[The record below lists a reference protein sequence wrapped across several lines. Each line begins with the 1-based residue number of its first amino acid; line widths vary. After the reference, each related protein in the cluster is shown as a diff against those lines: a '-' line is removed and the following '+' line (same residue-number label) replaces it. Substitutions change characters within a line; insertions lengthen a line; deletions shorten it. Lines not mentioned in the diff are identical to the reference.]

1 MRILIV
7 TQDFPPDLGGIP
19 TTCGE
24 LAGRLH
30 ALGHAVCVVCPER
43 PGAKAQDASLPYPVR
58 RARITPSLLW
68 SWWLLRLGAIARD
81 FAADVVLY
89 AQWQSAVWQFLP
101 GNRAARAIP
110 QATLVSG
117 PELHR
122 SVFGPFTRPLADRV
136 LRRVDLAIAD
146 SRAVRDRLRERRPTG
161 ECPIVHPGV
170 DAPRFAAG
178 RRESVRA
185 RLGWTGCV
193 VAGVVARLV
202 PRKNIA
208 ALLRAAAALRGR
220 HPELR
225 VLIAGD
231 GPERRRLRTLGAT
244 LGLDDI
250 CHFAGAVAPESL
262 ADHYAALDVFVM
274 PSVETADDLEGFAIV
289 FLEAGA
295 VGVASLAYRCGGVSD
310 AVKDRRTGLLV
321 TPGDEAGLQA
331 ALSELLSNERLRRR
345 LGIEARARASALTWT
360 ANARAIADL
369 LAGLLPPPPPA
380 TGATTPKPSVSP
392 R

>member
-1 MRILIV
+1 MRILIL
-7 TQDFPPDLGGIP
+7 TQEFPPDLGGIQ
-19 TTCGE
+19 TYCGE

-30 ALGHAVCVVCPER
+30 ALGHAVCVVCPQF
-43 PGAKAQDASLPYPVR
+43 PGATAQDASLPYPVL
-58 RARITPSLLW
+58 RARIKPSLLW
-68 SWWLLRLGAIARD
+68 LWLLPRLGAIAGD
-81 FAADVVLY
+81 FASDVVLY

-110 QATLVSG
+110 QATLVHG
-117 PELHR
+117 RELHQ
-122 SVFGPFTRPLADRV
+122 SVFRAFTRRLAGRV
-136 LRRVDLAIAD
+136 LRRVDLAIAN
-146 SRAVRDRLRERRPTG
+146 SRSVRDRLRELRPEG
-161 ECPIVHPGV
+161 DCPIVHPGV
-170 DAPRFAAG
+170 DATRFAAG

-185 RLGWTGCV
+185 RLGWTGCEI
-193 VAGVVARLV
+193 AGVVARLV

-208 ALLRAAAALRGR
+208 ALLRAAAALRER
-220 HPELR
+220 HPKLR

-231 GPERRRLRTLGAT
+231 GPDRGRLRALSTT

-250 CHFAGAVAPESL
+250 CRFTGAVAPDSL

-274 PSVETADDLEGFAIV
+274 PSLEIADDLEGFGIV

-295 VGVASLAYRCGGVSD
+295 AGVASLAYRCGGVPD

-331 ALSELLSNERLRRR
+331 ALSDLLSNERLRRR

-360 ANARAIADL
+360 ANGRAIAEL
-369 LAGLLPPPPPA
+369 LAKLLPAPA
-380 TGATTPKPSVSP
+380 AVGDAVGATTSASP